1 MLEVEVAQW
10 RGGAMIKSIEGIDD
24 GRARVT
30 EGGNPGWPIIER
42 GCSVGGKG
50 NLTPRPIIER
60 GRCFLGG
67 ERESNLRQLIR

>member
-30 EGGNPGWPIIER
+30 EGGIQAGQLSKE
-42 GCSVGGKG
+42 GVSVGGKG

>member
-30 EGGNPGWPIIER
+30 EGGIQAG
-42 GCSVGGKG
+42 
-50 NLTPRPIIER
+50 
-60 GRCFLGG
+60 
-67 ERESNLRQLIR
+67 QLSKEGVLLVEKET